1 MKAIE
6 NQKKAKGLF
15 KAKYDGDFLMLDH
28 RWSMLDQM
36 IENGEIG
43 QGGMVDGMRGGIKS
57 YWIKS

>member
-1 MKAIE
+1 M
-6 NQKKAKGLF
+6 KKAKGLF

-36 IENGEIG
+36 VENGEIG